1 MITGQDLIKYFKE
14 CCEKQH
20 KLFVPDSPRQD
31 SVADSLASFYKEE
44 NLKLGIENF
53 INNKTGPFL
62 IFDFAI
68 ESRSFVEKA
77 EFDKK
82 SSDKFKS
89 IVQETKKRMETE

>member
-68 ESRSFVEKA
+68 ESKNIA
-77 EFDKK
+77 DKV
-82 SSDKFKS
+82 KFEEQAKNK
-89 IVQETKKRMETE
+89 VKDLVKQTYERLGNE

>member
-77 EFDKK
+77 EFDTK

-89 IVQETKKRMETE
+89 IVEETK